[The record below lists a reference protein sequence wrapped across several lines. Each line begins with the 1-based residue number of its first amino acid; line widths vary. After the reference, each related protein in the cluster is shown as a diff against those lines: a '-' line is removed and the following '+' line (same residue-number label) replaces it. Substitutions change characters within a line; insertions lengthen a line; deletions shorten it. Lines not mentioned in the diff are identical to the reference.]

1 MQVLDHSHRQ
11 MPIDTPKFLEAAL
24 TDIVNQIEFSS
35 DFCITHSKYQPWQLP
50 AETVTRYQQLPSDIQ
65 NQYLRMRL
73 CDFLYG
79 IYFDGSL
86 KTALAPDVDSV
97 DMQQHL
103 ENKTY
108 LEVDLEFYQR
118 LHNSNHGT
126 GYFDPGWLVLKEEND
141 NSLAVTKNSLTLY
154 IKRDRHLPLIER
166 SARVGDS
173 VRILLPSNQIESAYY
188 IAIGNAGFPC
198 LDQQAKIVS
207 IYLNLSS
214 DGAVAVIDS
223 LTKELN
229 VISPKARHGVDCK
242 ADRCAIAL
250 PFSFKLLYNPADYDC
265 YDSGILSFNRRDYQT
280 IYPLLQS
287 IYLKHQSHFQPE
299 VPLFTKVLAPGL
311 ALAEEPTQ
319 KFFEQDNF
327 GRNRCQIVTN
337 GLLVA
342 RQKAD
347 ESPQGRI
354 AEIIEQFS
362 LMGIKLQQPYLDPQ
376 SEDIYTP
383 LDLGTSP
390 QIMS

>member
-35 DFCITHSKYQPWQLP
+35 DFCITHAKYQPWQLP

-86 KTALAPDVDSV
+86 KTALAPEVDSV

-108 LEVDLEFYQR
+108 LEVDQEFYQR
-118 LHNSNHGT
+118 LHTSNHGK

-154 IKRDRHLPLIER
+154 IKRDRHLQLAEQ
-166 SARVGDS
+166 SARVGDR
-173 VRILLPSNQIESAYY
+173 VKILFPSNQIESAYY
-188 IAIGNAGFPC
+188 IAIANAGFQGNSNPDKENK
-198 LDQQAKIVS
+198 LVS
-207 IYLNLSS
+207 VYFNLSS
-214 DGAVAVIDS
+214 EGAVAVMDS
-223 LTKELN
+223 LTQQLN
-229 VISPKARHGVDCK
+229 AISPKARHGV
-242 ADRCAIAL
+242 IAL
-250 PFSFKLLYNPADYDC
+250 PFSFKVLYNPADYDC
-265 YDSGILSFNRRDYQT
+265 YDSGILSLDQREYPT

-287 IYLKHQSHFQPE
+287 IYLKHQSCFQPE

-342 RQKAD
+342 RQKGD

-354 AEIIEQFS
+354 AEIREQFS
-362 LMGIKLQQPYLDPQ
+362 LMGIDLQHLYLNPK

-383 LDLGTSP
+383 LDLGTSL
-390 QIMS
+390 

>member
-35 DFCITHSKYQPWQLP
+35 DFCIIHPEYQPWQLP

-108 LEVDLEFYQR
+108 LEVDQEFYQR
-118 LHNSNHGT
+118 LHTSNHGK

-154 IKRDRHLPLIER
+154 IKRDRHLQLAEQ

-173 VRILLPSNQIESAYY
+173 VRIMFPSNQIESAYY
-188 IAIGNAGFPC
+188 IAIGNAGFQH

-207 IYLNLSS
+207 VYFNLSS
-214 DGAVAVIDS
+214 NGAVAVIDS

-229 VISPKARHGVDCK
+229 
-242 ADRCAIAL
+242 AIAL
-250 PFSFKLLYNPADYDC
+250 SFSFKLLYNPADYDC
-265 YDSGILSFNRRDYQT
+265 YDSGILYFEQRDYPT

-311 ALAEEPTQ
+311 ALAEEPNQ

-342 RQKAD
+342 RQKGD

-354 AEIIEQFS
+354 AEIREQFS
-362 LMGIKLQQPYLDPQ
+362 LMGIKLQHSYLNPK